1 MHFDCPFATVQL
13 QGSPAAQRVQELV
26 SSSLQRQSFGP
37 EYYELADLLF
47 AVPFSWTAFDEWNR
61 KFSAFGYR
69 PRIWPAPAGLVI
81 TPDCDAVLSA
91 LRSLSVATR
100 RAALSLTYP
109 MPAGLFKQK
118 YGTDTLDELDRSGHI
133 EWSRTPAEKLRF
145 LSLSQLR
152 NIQKSISARGAR
164 NKAELAER
172 ISAVT
177 DEHTLQAL
185 LPTEAKEDY
194 VRIVRLLD
202 LLDSGWVMSRRQ
214 IVGLYLNTLTMFF
227 GNMRG
232 AAYALQVHD
241 KVETLQTETCCP
253 VCSPFQNRALEVGRD
268 NLPPY
273 HPGCS
278 CSVFPL
284 SSNPARLRSQRGE

>member
-47 AVPFSWTAFDEWNR
+47 TVPFSWTAFDEWNR
-61 KFSAFGYR
+61 KFSALGYK
-69 PRIWPAPAGLVI
+69 PRMWPAPVGLVI
-81 TPDCDAVLSA
+81 TPDCDAVLSS
-91 LRSLSVATR
+91 LRSLSVGTR
-100 RAALSLTYP
+100 KAAISWTYP

-118 YGTDTLDELDRSGHI
+118 YGTDALDELDKSGHI

-145 LSLSQLR
+145 LSLSELR
-152 NIQKSISARGAR
+152 NIQKSVSARGAK
-164 NKAELAER
+164 NKMELVER
-172 ISAVT
+172 IIAVAG
-177 DEHTLQAL
+177 ECQLQAL
-185 LPTEAKEDY
+185 LPAEAKDEY

-202 LLDSGWVMSRRQ
+202 LLDSDWVMSRRQ
-214 IVGLYLNTLTMFF
+214 IVGLYLDTVTMFF

-232 AAYALQVHD
+232 AAYALKVED
-241 KVETLQTETCCP
+241 KVETLQTDTCCP
-253 VCSPFQNRALEVGRD
+253 ICSPFQNRALEVGRD
-268 NLPPY
+268 DLPPY

-284 SSNPARLRSQRGE
+284 SSNPARLRSR